1 MSIDFGIWG
10 YACLMAKHTP
20 ILLSSADRS
29 HLSQLISAGNAPAR
43 VQTRARILL
52 LRDSRQ
58 NAPLTHEQ
66 VATSLLC
73 SSATVQNICRRY
85 RQEGLRAA
93 LSEKP
98 RPGKVRK
105 LDGAA
110 EAQLL
115 LLACSDAP
123 EGRSRWTLRL
133 LADRMVALGIV
144 DSLSD
149 VTVMQ
154 TLKKTQSSRGVFR
167 PGVLASRP
175 LLT

>member
-1 MSIDFGIWG
+1 
-10 YACLMAKHTP
+10 MAKHTS
-20 ILLSSADRS
+20 IHLASDQRAHLLT
-29 HLSQLISAGNAPAR
+29 LISAGNAPAR

-52 LRDSRQ
+52 LRDSSQ
-58 NAPLTHEQ
+58 NAPQTHEQ
-66 VATSLLC
+66 VAAVLLC
-73 SSATVQNICRRY
+73 SPATVQNVCRRY
-85 RQEGLRAA
+85 RQEGLQAA
-93 LSEKP
+93 LTEKP
-98 RPGKVRK
+98 RPGNPRK

-133 LADRMVALGIV
+133 LADRMVALGVV

-154 TLKKTQSSRGVFR
+154 TLKKTKSSRGK
-167 PGVLASRP
+167 
-175 LLT
+175 